1 MKSPEEQTDLTQE
14 QLNEISELSR
24 HGYQLLKESLTHRAI
39 ENFTKIIDMQPGNNY
54 ALVGIG
60 DACRKEKRYKEAVE
74 YYRDCLRY
82 HPGNNYALFGLA
94 DCYKALGQ
102 FNRAIEIWEE
112 YLKHDDRN
120 VTVLTRIADAYRKV
134 RNFPRSKDLYLRVL
148 EMEQNNSY
156 ALIGLGHLHY
166 DFKEYEEALKYWKH
180 MEEHVGNRVDIRVLT
195 SIGNC
200 FRKLKTFKS
209 GIPYFEKALSMQPG
223 NFYAL
228 FGLADCY
235 RGMNQPEQSLVYWN
249 QILDRDPENK
259 VILTRAGDAYRNLD
273 DLEKATQYYHDALE
287 IEYDVYAV
295 MGLALIAKTHGEY
308 DKALTYLMEL
318 MDKEP
323 KNHRLYMEA
332 AECHEKLGNI
342 SAAIDVVSRFL
353 SLGIHNE
360 RLTAYAKKL
369 QELI

>member
-1 MKSPEEQTDLTQE
+1 MKSPEEQSDLTQE
-14 QLNEISELSR
+14 QLNEISELSKR
-24 HGYQLLKESLTHRAI
+24 GYQLLKESLTPQAI
-39 ENFTKIIDMQPGNNY
+39 ENFEKIIDMQPGNNY

-60 DACRKEKRYKEAVE
+60 DAYRKEKRYKEAVE

-102 FNRAIEIWEE
+102 FNHAIDIWEE

-134 RNFPRSKDLYLRVL
+134 RKFSRSKNLYLRVL

-166 DFKEYEEALKYWKH
+166 DFKEYEEALKYWKR
-180 MEEHVGNRVDIRVLT
+180 MEEQVGNRVDIRVLT

-200 FRKLKTFKS
+200 YRKLKTFS
-209 GIPYFEKALSMQPG
+209 GGLPYFEKALSMQPG

-249 QILDRDPENK
+249 QILERDPENK

-273 DLEKATQYYHDALE
+273 DLEMATKYYHEALE
-287 IEYDVYAV
+287 IEYDIYAV
-295 MGLALIAKTHGEY
+295 MGLALIAKTNGEY
-308 DKALTYLMEL
+308 EKALTNLIEL
-318 MDKEP
+318 MSKES

-332 AECHEKLGNI
+332 AECYEKLGNMT
-342 SAAIDVVSRFL
+342 AAVEMIGRFQ

-360 RLTAYAKKL
+360 RVAEYARKL
-369 QELI
+369 RKSV

>member
-1 MKSPEEQTDLTQE
+1 MQNPEEKPEPTLE
-14 QLNEISELSR
+14 ELAEISELSKR
-24 HGYQLLKESLTHRAI
+24 GYQLLKESLIDRAI
-39 ENFTKIIDMQPGNNY
+39 ENFKKIISMQPDNNY

-60 DACRKEKRYKEAVE
+60 DAYRKDRRYNEAVE
-74 YYRDCLRY
+74 FYQNCLQY

-102 FNRAIEIWEE
+102 FNRAIDIWEE

-134 RNFPRSKDLYLRVL
+134 RNFQKSRELYLKVL
-148 EMEQNNSY
+148 DMEQNNSY

-166 DFKEYEEALKYWKH
+166 DFKEYQDALDFWRR
-180 MEEHVGNRVDIRVLT
+180 MEQQVGNRVDIRVLT

-200 FRKLKTFKS
+200 YRKLKTFAG
-209 GIPYFEKALSMQPG
+209 GIPYFERALKMQPG

-235 RGMNQPEQSLVYWN
+235 RGMNQPEQSLNYWN
-249 QILDRDPENK
+249 QILARDPENK
-259 VILTRAGDAYRNLD
+259 VILTRAGDAYRILNDLD
-273 DLEKATQYYHDALE
+273 LATKYYNDALE

-295 MGLALIAKTHGEY
+295 MGLALIAKTNGEY
-308 DKALTYLMEL
+308 EIALGKLTELME
-318 MDKEP
+318 KEP

-332 AECHEKLGNI
+332 AECHEKMGNKNE
-342 SAAIDVVSRFL
+342 AAEVLKRFL
-353 SLGIHNE
+353 SLGIHSDRILE
-360 RLTAYAKKL
+360 YARKL
-369 QELI
+369 QDS